1 MTTELN
7 VVKNYDSVEPCLHA
21 IPTFR
26 LASTPSIR
34 RPWSLG
40 TITVTLLIAF
50 VVKANSSLVCQVY
63 SGSVFSVFD

>member
-1 MTTELN
+1 MTTELY
-7 VVKNYDSVEPCLHA
+7 VVKNYNSVEPCLHA

-40 TITVTLLIAF
+40 TVTVTLLIAF
-50 VVKANSSLVCQVY
+50 VVKANGSFVRQVN
-63 SGSVFSVFD
+63 SGSVSSVLD